1 MLKSNIIWPKRRRYK
16 SRTEWEPVGFFSDCL
31 CNACRF
37 DLMLG
42 FFSTSAIS
50 VLANGFATFL
60 YNGGK
65 MRLIINDILSDED
78 KQAIQK
84 GITREKLPYFDLS
97 NIQNIKEIL
106 SERDRHFFD
115 CIAWLIRNDRIDI
128 KIISPKT
135 GIGISHTKAG
145 VFYDRVNEVCF
156 DGSCNFSKTALLENI
171 ESITIS
177 CGWDN
182 ELESEK
188 VQAIKED
195 FDRIFQEK
203 DESVTYKNVSD
214 VKTQITKNFTD
225 KSIEELLNNEVEI
238 IKKQTKDTVSKS
250 AIQALNRAKERV
262 EAIIEKM
269 SSQQKEEL
277 SKSEKPAFPYSSG
290 PRDYQKDAF
299 EKWKSNGQKGLFA
312 MATGTGKTITS
323 LNCLLEIYKRCNYY
337 KAIILVPTIT
347 LVDQWEKECL
357 KFKFSNIIKVCS
369 HNSKW
374 KNEVHFQHTLE
385 AIDVDKASYII
396 IATYTSFCKE
406 STFNVLNS
414 FAKGKVLLIADEAH
428 NMGSYSLKKKLS
440 QITYL
445 RRIGLSATPERQFDE
460 SGNTAIQDFFGVK
473 DGVYTYEYSMK
484 EAIDKGVLCKYL
496 YFPHVIELTDEEMD
510 EYIVISEKIAK
521 YFNYSKECFTK
532 IDDILAALLIKR
544 KRIIH
549 KAFNKKLEFKK
560 IVEERFQEQGNLKY
574 TLVYVPEG
582 NKPDLDYSDHFTE
595 IDSSIYDEESDHL
608 IDQYTAIVRDLS
620 ERITV
625 RKFTSE
631 STDRDAML
639 KGFATGDIEVLTS
652 MKCLDEGVDVPRS
665 ELAIFCASTGNPRQF
680 VQRRGRILRTH
691 PDKHMAIIHDLI
703 VAPRV
708 GHSSYS
714 YNMERSLLKTEIT
727 RVNNFAMLSLN
738 PFKAQQELME
748 ILEYYNLN
756 LFDN

>member
-1 MLKSNIIWPKRRRYK
+1 MLKSNITWPDHRRYK
-16 SRTEWEPVGFFSDCL
+16 SHTDWEPVGFFSDCL
-31 CNACRF
+31 CNATTF

-42 FFSTSAIS
+42 FFSSSAIS

-65 MRLIINDILSDED
+65 MRLIINDILTEDDKEAIKKGVGDES
-78 KQAIQK
+78 
-84 GITREKLPYFDLS
+84 LPFFDLT
-97 NIQNIKEIL
+97 NIQELQNTL
-106 SERDRHFFD
+106 SERDKHFFD
-115 CIAWLIRNDRIDI
+115 CLAWLIRNDRVEI
-128 KIISPKT
+128 KVIAPKN
-135 GIGISHTKAG
+135 GIGMSHTKSG
-145 VFYDRVNEVCF
+145 VFYDAVNEVGF
-156 DGSCNFSKTALLENI
+156 DGSCNFSKSALIDNIESLTVSCSWDGHIEVAKTNSIKEEFEKVFNEQDSSVSYIAIDKIKTHLLDSFADKDIKDLLEN
-171 ESITIS
+171 E
-177 CGWDN
+177 
-182 ELESEK
+182 
-188 VQAIKED
+188 
-195 FDRIFQEK
+195 
-203 DESVTYKNVSD
+203 YK
-214 VKTQITKNFTD
+214 I
-225 KSIEELLNNEVEI
+225 L
-238 IKKQTKDTVSKS
+238 KKQSSSTTSQSILKALSKAKD
-250 AIQALNRAKERV
+250 RV
-262 EAIIEKM
+262 EAIIEKI

-277 SKSEKPAFPYSSG
+277 ANSEKPAFTYPSG
-290 PRDYQKDAF
+290 PRDYQKEAF
-299 EKWKSNGQKGLFA
+299 EKWKSNGQRGLFA

-406 STFNVLNS
+406 STFNLLNS

-440 QITYL
+440 QISYL
-445 RRIGLSATPERQFDE
+445 RRIGLSATPERQFDD
-460 SGNTAIQDFFGVK
+460 SGNTAIQNFFGVM
-473 DGVYTYEYSMK
+473 DDEYTYEYSMK

-496 YFPHVIELTDEEMD
+496 YFPHVVELTDEEMD
-510 EYIVISEKIAK
+510 EYIVISEKISK

-532 IDDILAALLIKR
+532 IDDILTALLIKR

-560 IVEERFQEQGNLKY
+560 IVEDRFQEQGNLKY

-595 IDSSIYDEESDHL
+595 LDSSFYDEESDHL

-691 PDKHMAIIHDLI
+691 PDKRIAIIHDLI

-708 GHSSYS
+708 GHSLKS
-714 YNMERSLLKTEIT
+714 YNMERSLFKTEIT

>member
-1 MLKSNIIWPKRRRYK
+1 MLKSNITWPDHRRYK
-16 SRTEWEPVGFFSDCL
+16 SQTEWEPVGFFSDCL
-31 CNACRF
+31 CNATAF

-42 FFSTSAIS
+42 FFSSSAIS

-65 MRLIINDILSDED
+65 MRLIINDILTEDDKAAIKKGISDES
-78 KQAIQK
+78 
-84 GITREKLPYFDLS
+84 LPFFDLT
-97 NIQNIKEIL
+97 NIQELQNTL
-106 SERDRHFFD
+106 SERDKHFFD
-115 CIAWLIRNDRIDI
+115 CLAWLIRNDRVEI
-128 KIISPKT
+128 KVIAPKN
-135 GIGISHTKAG
+135 GIGMSHTKSG
-145 VFYDRVNEVCF
+145 VFYDAVNEVGF
-156 DGSCNFSKTALLENI
+156 DGSCNFSKSALIDNIESLTVSCSWDGHIEVAKTNSIKEEFEQVFNEKDSSVSYISIEKIKTHLLDSFANKDIKDLLEN
-171 ESITIS
+171 E
-177 CGWDN
+177 
-182 ELESEK
+182 
-188 VQAIKED
+188 
-195 FDRIFQEK
+195 
-203 DESVTYKNVSD
+203 YK
-214 VKTQITKNFTD
+214 I
-225 KSIEELLNNEVEI
+225 L
-238 IKKQTKDTVSKS
+238 KKQSSSTTSQSILKALSKAKD
-250 AIQALNRAKERV
+250 RV
-262 EAIIEKM
+262 EAIIEKI
-269 SSQQKEEL
+269 SSEQKEAL
-277 SKSEKPAFPYSSG
+277 VNSEKPAFPYSSG
-290 PRDYQKDAF
+290 PRDYQKEAF

-337 KAIILVPTIT
+337 KALILVPTIT

-406 STFNVLNS
+406 STFKLLNS

-440 QITYL
+440 QISYL
-445 RRIGLSATPERQFDE
+445 RRIGLSATPERQFDD
-460 SGNTAIQDFFGVK
+460 SGNTAIQNFFGVM
-473 DGVYTYEYSMK
+473 DDEYTYEYSMK

-496 YFPHVIELTDEEMD
+496 YFPHVVELTDEEMD
-510 EYIVISEKIAK
+510 EYIVISEKISK

-532 IDDILAALLIKR
+532 IDDILTALLIKR

-560 IVEERFQEQGNLKY
+560 IVEDRFQEQGNLKY

-595 IDSSIYDEESDHL
+595 LDSSFYDEESDHL

-691 PDKHMAIIHDLI
+691 PDKRIAIIHDLI

-708 GHSSYS
+708 GHSLKS
-714 YNMERSLLKTEIT
+714 YNMERSLFKTEIT

>member
-1 MLKSNIIWPKRRRYK
+1 
-16 SRTEWEPVGFFSDCL
+16 
-31 CNACRF
+31 
-37 DLMLG
+37 
-42 FFSTSAIS
+42 
-50 VLANGFATFL
+50 
-60 YNGGK
+60 
-65 MRLIINDILSDED
+65 
-78 KQAIQK
+78 
-84 GITREKLPYFDLS
+84 
-97 NIQNIKEIL
+97 
-106 SERDRHFFD
+106 
-115 CIAWLIRNDRIDI
+115 
-128 KIISPKT
+128 
-135 GIGISHTKAG
+135 
-145 VFYDRVNEVCF
+145 
-156 DGSCNFSKTALLENI
+156 
-171 ESITIS
+171 
-177 CGWDN
+177 
-182 ELESEK
+182 
-188 VQAIKED
+188 
-195 FDRIFQEK
+195 
-203 DESVTYKNVSD
+203 
-214 VKTQITKNFTD
+214 
-225 KSIEELLNNEVEI
+225 
-238 IKKQTKDTVSKS
+238 
-250 AIQALNRAKERV
+250 
-262 EAIIEKM
+262 
-269 SSQQKEEL
+269 
-277 SKSEKPAFPYSSG
+277 
-290 PRDYQKDAF
+290 
-299 EKWKSNGQKGLFA
+299 
-312 MATGTGKTITS
+312 
-323 LNCLLEIYKRCNYY
+323 
-337 KAIILVPTIT
+337 
-347 LVDQWEKECL
+347 
-357 KFKFSNIIKVCS
+357 
-369 HNSKW
+369 
-374 KNEVHFQHTLE
+374 
-385 AIDVDKASYII
+385 
-396 IATYTSFCKE
+396 
-406 STFNVLNS
+406 
-414 FAKGKVLLIADEAH
+414 
-428 NMGSYSLKKKLS
+428 
-440 QITYL
+440 
-445 RRIGLSATPERQFDE
+445 
-460 SGNTAIQDFFGVK
+460 
-473 DGVYTYEYSMK
+473 MK

-532 IDDILAALLIKR
+532 IDDILTALLIKR

-582 NKPDLDYSDHFTE
+582 NKPDLDYSDYFTE